1 VKFGRI
7 SIKVVAQEFL
17 LRNHPV
23 LKVEAMFAAAFLK
36 DLICTLGRSRP
47 AADAA
52 REAVDRWLLVALM

>member
-1 VKFGRI
+1 MKFGRI

-36 DLICTLGRSRP
+36 DLICTFGNRCF
-47 AADAA
+47 D
-52 REAVDRWLLVALM
+52 DLLMGMLTALDND